1 MTDTIGALPKRPDLS
16 LGVSGRPNPG
26 LTPMMLNHA
35 AWVTPDAA
43 ATAEFYTRIMG
54 MDLVSTVIEDTSPST
69 GLKIPYFHLF
79 FRMADGSTLAFFE
92 APGVPPPAKSSH
104 VAYDVFTHVALQAA
118 DRSEVMRWYEWLK
131 SNGLDVQGPTDHKG
145 LILSIYFTD
154 PAGLRMEITTPLD
167 KNWNRHDAKARADLD
182 LWVQTKSKAV
192 QEGRDV
198 VEALTDLCVEV
209 RKRYEH
215 ESQVAGH
222 RMSEQNAAV

>member
-1 MTDTIGALPKRPDLS
+1 MTDTIDALPKRPDLS
-16 LGVSGRPNPG
+16 LSVSGPPNPG

-79 FRMADGSTLAFFE
+79 FRMGDGSTLAFFE

-104 VAYDVFTHVALQAA
+104 IAYDVFTHVALQAA
-118 DRSEVMRWYEWLK
+118 DRNEVMRWYEWLT
-131 SNGLDVQGPTDHKG
+131 SNGVDVQGPTDHKG
-145 LILSIYFTD
+145 LIFSIYFAD

-167 KNWNRHDAKARADLD
+167 KNWNRHDAKAKADLD
-182 LWVQTKSKAV
+182 LWVHTKKKAK

-198 VEALTDLCVEV
+198 VGALTDLCVQV
-209 RKRYEH
+209 RKRYERDT
-215 ESQVAGH
+215 QATGH
-222 RMSEQNAAV
+222 GVG